1 MMSEFETKL
10 GANNSSLFQ
19 RCSSVQGRFC
29 WPRIGSWVGL
39 IERPHRA
46 LYGDPACSC
55 GNAKLCDVERALL
68 AGLRNPCFTV
78 RLCSRFIT
86 NPSGCFWVS
95 KYINKIFRLPRSYR
109 LLSNNHRIIFG
120 KGHASPFR
128 PTLRRLGRGAWLL
141 GGAQTLLQ
149 RILPCCKRAH

>member
-1 MMSEFETKL
+1 MLMSNLNTEL

-46 LYGDPACSC
+46 LYGDLACSC
-55 GNAKLCDVERALL
+55 CNEKSCDVERALL

-78 RLCSRFIT
+78 RLCSRIAHF
-86 NPSGCFWVS
+86 
-95 KYINKIFRLPRSYR
+95 
-109 LLSNNHRIIFG
+109 
-120 KGHASPFR
+120 
-128 PTLRRLGRGAWLL
+128 LL
-141 GGAQTLLQ
+141 GPPGDGQMYSRSVAS
-149 RILPCCKRAH
+149 RSD